1 MSWLRVTKIFVF
13 VFLFALPLPPFALRT
28 WSSLQFGNFSAANVL
43 DIYRQ
48 ETTDISGEGRGTDT
62 VKGKMGLLLLSN
74 QLKSIENPKHKP
86 TEQRP
91 WEELNIIHLQNGS
104 WNLQPHSVT
113 RKKRSLIS
121 NGYQSDF
128 SGHVHQKKAFVFPPG
143 PDTHTGERW
152 QSMRPVVECAG
163 NAMTLTAQGRGYTN
177 LLVDREGSSP
187 VSLFHMPPHCGYN
200 MKYTWKDLVLRVPYD
215 GCYIIRENG
224 SYVLPLLWWGK
235 PVKISC
241 PVISIP
247 QLLCSPYGM
256 MLKIAGVEDGGQTL
270 KAKVEDKQVPLVSSE
285 CAHPMDSPPEHLFVF
300 APYTAACVTLKDD
313 HSTIVVVHGGTGFTM
328 ACPLQPHMVDHLSSP
343 SQSSSAV
350 PPEKPGPKEQ
360 SQSQPHPPPP
370 PTTPPPVAAST
381 PIPNPTGVPA
391 YAPLG
396 PPYMLYPPQKFP
408 GYLAHAQPY
417 PQQEHGPPP
426 VPTAPAPSAPIS
438 SSPGRPVDT
447 PDHPLQHPYNPFMS
461 FLHPYVGQK
470 FPAPPHSWQ
479 ESPAP
484 PSPTMMTTPAPTS
497 VKIPPP
503 AAETPGPAQTPGSA
517 EGGAYGHLLSSSY
530 PYAYP
535 YMELTFPGF
544 PPHTDHKSPSP
555 PPVPTSPPPAT
566 TPPAP
571 TPPAHVWVYR
581 PHPYPYPYMG
591 QMLPTHP
598 HTQQKTPP
606 SSSSSAASDP
616 GSETASTPSPGPYDR
631 HFIPFVYPHIGLKFP
646 SHPYPQPEA
655 PSTPAPTPA
664 SPAPPKMPPS
674 SPALGSPPQIPF
686 SPSGQYHDF
695 ISEQYPYMG
704 QKFPALPGHAQQE
717 TPLASTSSSS
727 STQIPL
733 PGPASH
739 GLLSQSQIPL
749 SPAGALHPY
758 NYPGLP
764 WFAPPPPHAPG
775 DPSSAPSKD
784 GPHSQLPHALHWP
797 HFYWPHVPPPSG
809 PGPASTDTTT
819 VAMQAPT
826 TAATTTTA
834 APATT
839 TTAPEDATNT
849 PAALMSKHPVSAAG
863 GPMLYYPPYQAPFPV
878 PACPPHS
885 QLTCT
890 GYPHPGYDSLTSTT
904 TIAPQTEHPSQGLSL
919 LGPPAVVPSS
929 GTKGQSST
937 DLWDAEISGPP
948 KVPPGRSPVL
958 SCTVDRLVVSLP
970 SANLDSIQLREAGNS
985 WVSVASTLPHC
996 RYEVKSDLR
1005 GALLSSPLPACHSRQ
1020 PDNPS
1025 IRSLPVRFWDVVLG
1039 RYRYLNLLCPV
1050 TSLPPPTTT
1059 TAAPTTPPT
1068 TTTTT
1073 MDSGQWTLLPPIP
1086 TDLPSPVPKPEVLCS
1101 TQHMTVAPPPGPVSA
1116 IVVKGLDGNEVKL
1129 EDAPVHCGYKVSMG
1143 KSSRITIVL
1152 PYDSCHVTIKGNRH
1166 MVVLRYQLWDG
1177 RSAEAQLSCPL
1188 PTPPT
1193 GPQCDVP
1200 SEIACT
1206 PDPVSASQCHML
1218 GCCHCPA
1225 TGACYYPMDECT
1237 EDGHFVFSVPSTIMS
1252 PPLNPAMLLAGGNA
1266 SCPPWR
1272 ATPKYAL
1279 FKIPLDGCGAHK
1291 FEVGES
1297 VIYMVE
1303 ILNTVQAISLNYG
1316 TITRESPVR
1325 VLVECRYLPGAVV
1338 SVGYLVKRPSLG
1350 PSIQA
1355 QGVFGVQLRIA
1366 EDHTYTSYHPQYHR
1380 PLGLLLGKPLYLEV
1394 RLLNPPDS
1402 DLVLLVHYCVAY
1414 PRSAHA
1420 TWVLIYDGYHG
1431 TQ

>member
-13 VFLFALPLPPFALRT
+13 LFLFALPLPPFALRT

-48 ETTDISGEGRGTDT
+48 KTTDISGEGRGTDT
-62 VKGKMGLLLLSN
+62 VKGKMGRLLLSN
-74 QLKSIENPKHKP
+74 QLKSIENLKHTP

-143 PDTHTGERW
+143 PDMHTGERW

-256 MLKIAGVEDGGQTL
+256 VLKIAGVEDGGQTL

-285 CAHPMDSPPEHLFVF
+285 CAHPMNSPPEHLFVF

-313 HSTIVVVHGGTGFTM
+313 HSTIVAVVHGGTGFTM
-328 ACPLQPHMVDHLSSP
+328 ACPLQLHMIDHLSSP

-350 PPEKPGPKEQ
+350 PPKKPGPKEQ
-360 SQSQPHPPPP
+360 SQSPPHPPPP

-470 FPAPPHSWQ
+470 FPAPPHSRQ

-503 AAETPGPAQTPGSA
+503 AAETPGSA

-535 YMELTFPGF
+535 YMGLTFPGF
-544 PPHTDHKSPSP
+544 PPHPDHKFPSP
-555 PPVPTSPPPAT
+555 PAVPTSPPPAT

-571 TPPAHVWVYR
+571 TSPAHMWVYR

-606 SSSSSAASDP
+606 SSSSSASAASDP
-616 GSETASTPSPGPYDR
+616 ESETTSTPSPGPYDR

-655 PSTPAPTPA
+655 PSTPAPTPP

-717 TPLASTSSSS
+717 TQLPHLLRPLRYPFQVQPATVCSPSPRSLSPQQGHYTHTTTLAS
-727 STQIPL
+727 
-733 PGPASH
+733 
-739 GLLSQSQIPL
+739 
-749 SPAGALHPY
+749 
-758 NYPGLP
+758 PGLP
-764 WFAPPPPHAPG
+764 PHLPMLQVTPPVHPQKMAPTLSYPTLCT
-775 DPSSAPSKD
+775 
-784 GPHSQLPHALHWP
+784 GPT
-797 HFYWPHVPPPSG
+797 FTG
-809 PGPASTDTTT
+809 PTYHHHQGPA
-819 VAMQAPT
+819 
-826 TAATTTTA
+826 
-834 APATT
+834 
-839 TTAPEDATNT
+839 
-849 PAALMSKHPVSAAG
+849 
-863 GPMLYYPPYQAPFPV
+863 
-878 PACPPHS
+878 
-885 QLTCT
+885 
-890 GYPHPGYDSLTSTT
+890 
-904 TIAPQTEHPSQGLSL
+904 L
-919 LGPPAVVPSS
+919 L
-929 GTKGQSST
+929 
-937 DLWDAEISGPP
+937 
-948 KVPPGRSPVL
+948 
-958 SCTVDRLVVSLP
+958 LP
-970 SANLDSIQLREAGNS
+970 
-985 WVSVASTLPHC
+985 
-996 RYEVKSDLR
+996 
-1005 GALLSSPLPACHSRQ
+1005 
-1020 PDNPS
+1020 
-1025 IRSLPVRFWDVVLG
+1025 
-1039 RYRYLNLLCPV
+1039 
-1050 TSLPPPTTT
+1050 
-1059 TAAPTTPPT
+1059 
-1068 TTTTT
+1068 
-1073 MDSGQWTLLPPIP
+1073 TLL
-1086 TDLPSPVPKPEVLCS
+1086 
-1101 TQHMTVAPPPGPVSA
+1101 
-1116 IVVKGLDGNEVKL
+1116 
-1129 EDAPVHCGYKVSMG
+1129 
-1143 KSSRITIVL
+1143 R
-1152 PYDSCHVTIKGNRH
+1152 
-1166 MVVLRYQLWDG
+1166 
-1177 RSAEAQLSCPL
+1177 
-1188 PTPPT
+1188 
-1193 GPQCDVP
+1193 
-1200 SEIACT
+1200 
-1206 PDPVSASQCHML
+1206 
-1218 GCCHCPA
+1218 
-1225 TGACYYPMDECT
+1225 
-1237 EDGHFVFSVPSTIMS
+1237 
-1252 PPLNPAMLLAGGNA
+1252 
-1266 SCPPWR
+1266 
-1272 ATPKYAL
+1272 
-1279 FKIPLDGCGAHK
+1279 
-1291 FEVGES
+1291 
-1297 VIYMVE
+1297 
-1303 ILNTVQAISLNYG
+1303 
-1316 TITRESPVR
+1316 
-1325 VLVECRYLPGAVV
+1325 
-1338 SVGYLVKRPSLG
+1338 
-1350 PSIQA
+1350 
-1355 QGVFGVQLRIA
+1355 
-1366 EDHTYTSYHPQYHR
+1366 
-1380 PLGLLLGKPLYLEV
+1380 
-1394 RLLNPPDS
+1394 
-1402 DLVLLVHYCVAY
+1402 
-1414 PRSAHA
+1414 
-1420 TWVLIYDGYHG
+1420 
-1431 TQ
+1431 